1 MELFRSNVKIVGWAV
16 DLGLCSLVLLS
27 WRHGHGCSSPI
38 IKWKEVVDVESKVDN
53 LEMFLQIA
61 DIYYLVT
68 FA

>member
-1 MELFRSNVKIVGWAV
+1 M
-16 DLGLCSLVLLS
+16 CSLVLLS
-27 WRHGHGCSSPI
+27 WRHGYSCSSPI